1 MTEVPIIE
9 IRSLQCTGF
18 YMIVTFIMKE
28 FKSLLLLPII
38 EELSKSNKWLVII
51 PLTLF
56 SVRVAFLKS
65 LHDLTLKQNFKIN
78 GRT

>member
-1 MTEVPIIE
+1 
-9 IRSLQCTGF
+9 
-18 YMIVTFIMKE
+18 MKE